1 MFVTAVGLDGARALK
16 FFDAKSLEMVP
27 KLQFAVL
34 NGVSVGFLNL
44 SLAYNSVGFYQMT
57 KLAIIPLTV
66 LLQTLFYAKSFSL
79 AIKACLAVL
88 LLGVG
93 VATVTDVQLNQL
105 GAAASCLALVTTC
118 VAQIWTASMQK
129 SHSISSTQ
137 LLHCASPYMAL
148 TLLLCGLPVDRM
160 LAQRSGQPD
169 FVYSVPALSY
179 IALSC
184 TIAVCVNF
192 STFLVLGKCDAVTYQ
207 ARRQQPRR
215 AR

>member
-207 ARRQQPRR
+207 ARRRRR